1 MKIDELIRRRFRELE
16 EEAKQ
21 VWNEDRSQT
30 INYEVYQ
37 RWATSVLS
45 ILESIFGK
53 MSSHHQNFRKSYD
66 NFKWNQHDIESA
78 TGIFQAAKRD
88 YEAGYLIG
96 LENKLS
102 GEIFGDFVTLAKHSL
117 DEGHKD
123 VAAVLASAAL
133 EDCLKRYAAANGIDV
148 DRKTMQD
155 VVGALKAK
163 GLVSGAQKTLLES
176 MPKVRDYSMHANWS
190 KVSAADVGSI
200 IGFVETFLLTHF

>member
-1 MKIDELIRRRFRELE
+1 
-16 EEAKQ
+16 
-21 VWNEDRSQT
+21 
-30 INYEVYQ
+30 
-37 RWATSVLS
+37 
-45 ILESIFGK
+45 
-53 MSSHHQNFRKSYD
+53 
-66 NFKWNQHDIESA
+66 
-78 TGIFQAAKRD
+78 
-88 YEAGYLIG
+88 
-96 LENKLS
+96 
-102 GEIFGDFVTLAKHSL
+102 L